1 MATPMEERMARVEAT
16 LPRLATKADLERAV
30 AEMRTD
36 LQNAVWKLAGLF
48 VAIAAAAVA
57 AARFLL

>member
-1 MATPMEERMARVEAT
+1 M
-16 LPRLATKADLERAV
+16 ATKADLERAV

-48 VAIAAAAVA
+48 VAIVAAAVA
-57 AARFLL
+57 RFLL

>member
-1 MATPMEERMARVEAT
+1 MEECMARVEDA
-16 LPRLATKADLERAV
+16 LPHLATKADFERAV

-48 VAIAAAAVA
+48 VAFAAAAEA

>member
-1 MATPMEERMARVEAT
+1 MARVEDA
-16 LPRLATKADLERAV
+16 LPHLATKADFERAV

-48 VAIAAAAVA
+48 VAFAAAAEA